1 LRLCLRQRS
10 QYASKDTSIVQF
22 AVVAFGQVLRW
33 LVVSLS
39 ITFQTERHDHD
50 DDVAPIMA
58 TLVAFIVVAVAVVVA
73 FSQFAPELLQNAIVL
88 LLLEEGEV
96 GREGGDGDLELLCN

>member
-1 LRLCLRQRS
+1 MQLAR
-10 QYASKDTSIVQF
+10 AS
-22 AVVAFGQVLRW
+22 APFGSAAAA

-58 TLVAFIVVAVAVVVA
+58 TLVAVAFAVA
-73 FSQFAPELLQNAIVL
+73 QFAQELAIVL
-88 LLLEEGEV
+88 GSTRAKGKCCWSAA
-96 GREGGDGDLELLCN
+96 GRW

>member
-1 LRLCLRQRS
+1 
-10 QYASKDTSIVQF
+10 
-22 AVVAFGQVLRW
+22 

-58 TLVAFIVVAVAVVVA
+58 TLVAFIVVAVVVVVVAVAVAVAVVVA
-73 FSQFAPELLQNAIVL
+73 FAQFAQELLQNAIVL
-88 LLLEEGEV
+88 LLLEGGGV
-96 GREGGDGDLELLCN
+96 GSEGGTTT